1 MPWLRSGPRPLALA
15 VLAVL
20 LLARPAPARADDPAP
35 RPAPAPVPAKPP
47 PPAPA
52 PAPSPSPS
60 PSPAPPSSPDSPAA
74 DVPERARLE
83 AIVAHLAGDELAG
96 RGSSDD
102 RERAS
107 QWIAEAFD
115 KVGAKAVPGVEGRF
129 APFPAKEGRAGGR
142 NVIGWIPGR
151 EDGEYVIVSAHYDHL
166 GRVEG
171 QVHPGADDN
180 ATGVAAMLEIARC
193 LASGMR
199 LRRGVLLVAFDLEE
213 QRLIGSRAFVAAPP
227 LPLGRCAAF
236 VTIDMLGRSLGDLF
250 PGLLLAMGGERADAL
265 EQALTA
271 GASTP
276 GVTVRE
282 LGLDFNQLGWSD
294 YVPFEEL
301 KIPSLFFTSGACRDY
316 HRPTDTADRIDGA
329 ALEARTRAVLRCVR
343 ALADLPERPVW
354 KDAPAPRL
362 REVETIHALVRTVGE
377 QEAALGM
384 TDGQRMLRKSFEKT
398 LAETIARGT
407 LTPGERVAIRIMSL
421 QMLKA
426 ATTLR

>member
-1 MPWLRSGPRPLALA
+1 MAWPRSGSHPFAFTLLC
-15 VLAVL
+15 VL
-20 LLARPAPARADDPAP
+20 LLARPAPARADDPKP
-35 RPAPAPVPAKPP
+35 GPAKPP
-47 PPAPA
+47 PVA
-52 PAPSPSPS
+52 PAPSPA
-60 PSPAPPSSPDSPAA
+60 PSPAPPHSPDASAA
-74 DVPERARLE
+74 DVPQRARLD
-83 AIVAHLAGDELAG
+83 ATVAHLAGEELAG

-115 KVGAKAVPGVEGRF
+115 KLGLKPVPGFEGRF
-129 APFPAKEGRAGGR
+129 VPFPAKEGRPGGR
-142 NVIGWIPGR
+142 NVVGWIPGR
-151 EDGEYVIVSAHYDHL
+151 KEAEYVIVSAHFDHL

-193 LASGMR
+193 LASGAR
-199 LRRGVLLVAFDLEE
+199 PERSVLLVAFDLEE

-227 LPLGRCAAF
+227 MPLEGCAAF

-250 PGLLLAMGGERADAL
+250 PGLLLAMGAERADGL
-265 EQALTA
+265 DRVLTTA
-271 GASTP
+271 KPTP
-276 GVTVRE
+276 GVTLRE
-282 LGLDFNQLGWSD
+282 LGMDFNQLGWSD
-294 YVPFEEL
+294 YVPFEER
-301 KIPSLFFTSGACRDY
+301 KIPCLFFTSGACRDY

-329 ALEARTRAVLRCVR
+329 ALEARTRAILGYVR

-362 REVETIHALVRTVGE
+362 REVETIHALVAKVGE
-377 QEAALGM
+377 KEAELGM
-384 TDGQRMLRKSFEKT
+384 TEGQKMLRKGFEKT

-426 ATTLR
+426 ATTLK